1 MSRTFLVWS
10 LLVGLALVG
19 SDWYVEYGQEAS
31 SVAAAPSAADG
42 LVTATDDGTPAPRPP
57 KY

>member
-10 LLVGLALVG
+10 LLFGLALVG
-19 SDWYVEYGQEAS
+19 ADWYVEYGLGAT
-31 SVAAAPSAADG
+31 SVAPSAAADG

>member
-10 LLVGLALVG
+10 LLFGLALVG
-19 SDWYVEYGQEAS
+19 ADWYVEYGQGAT
-31 SVAAAPSAADG
+31 SVVPSAADG